1 VLLHSEDL
9 HTEMVLRREMILQN
23 GCFYTQVLLHGDAS
37 HAEMLLHTGALGNTY
52 FYTELSK
59 EKLLDAGAFTHRHL
73 YTEMLYTGVLNTNTF
88 TRSFCVLFFYAEI
101 LLHASAFRQTYFDT
115 Q

>member
-1 VLLHSEDL
+1 MLLHSEDL

-59 EKLLDAGAFTHRHL
+59 EKLLDAGAF
-73 YTEMLYTGVLNTNTF
+73 
-88 TRSFCVLFFYAEI
+88 
-101 LLHASAFRQTYFDT
+101 
-115 Q
+115 